1 MEKHVGSAKRSV
13 IIKANVET
21 VWKKLSKITKLDWL
35 EEQKSSKFLSQ
46 KKYGVGAIILISFE
60 DGSDVEEHVVEWST
74 KKGFSYIAITG
85 LPLLA
90 YLATISMKKT
100 SSCRIKA
107 LEQGLYS
114 TNLGIAG
121 RVDCIAEYDKE
132 LTVIDFK
139 TATRK
144 RDEINENYL
153 VQASFY
159 SIAWEERTGEKVN
172 QIAILTTTEDGKL
185 DVYRDDPSNHV
196 GRLEEMIEE
205 YKTGKIG

>member
-13 IIKANVET
+13 IIRASVET

-46 KKYGVGAIILISFE
+46 KKYGVGAIRLISFE

-100 SSCRIKA
+100 S
-107 LEQGLYS
+107 
-114 TNLGIAG
+114 NG
-121 RVDCIAEYDKE
+121 RVKVTWQSYFISNKKKKE
-132 LTVIDFK
+132 FLEFSK
-139 TATRK
+139 FL
-144 RDEINENYL
+144 N
-153 VQASFY
+153 QFY
-159 SIAWEERTGEKVN
+159 AKSLRNLKSDIERN
-172 QIAILTTTEDGKL
+172 
-185 DVYRDDPSNHV
+185 
-196 GRLEEMIEE
+196 
-205 YKTGKIG
+205 